1 MYMLNV
7 SLKRMS
13 LFIFQHPYFEGCKC
27 LLGGAGAGAGVRPE
41 AEENAEI
48 EAAEIVT
55 LESGPATGPHLCPTS
70 GHGKSISVSDS
81 DTPLHYRKAAYYIKS
96 TIHALTSFKNSSRL
110 L

>member
-1 MYMLNV
+1 
-7 SLKRMS
+7 MS

-41 AEENAEI
+41 AEEN
-48 EAAEIVT
+48 AEIVT

-81 DTPLHYRKAAYYIKS
+81 DTPLHYRKAADYIIKS

>member
-81 DTPLHYRKAAYYIKS
+81 DTPLYYRNL
-96 TIHALTSFKNSSRL
+96 LTTSSPCL
-110 L
+110 PFMH